1 VRSGNRR
8 EGSTRREIEGLGG
21 EGADTS
27 FGVCEAL
34 QAGRRSPAC
43 SLAEPRVPVCQRKAP
58 GLVWI
63 AEGGWGC
70 GQVDED
76 TRTRLESRGCGGG
89 CGQVDENPSARLQ
102 SGGCVGRSTKDPRAR
117 LRSGGWQW
125 GVWYRPK
132 PSCSLGELRV
142 QWPVRRR
149 PYARLES
156 RGRVRVDETPHARLE
171 SVGCGSWCGWAMKA
185 FVLVCRAEGVV
196 VMVIGWYV
204 QCVCTCCSRA
214 STT

>member
-1 VRSGNRR
+1 MWITGEDPSRSFR
-8 EGSTRREIEGLGG
+8 EQKGCVSTCIV
-21 EGADTS
+21 D
-27 FGVCEAL
+27 
-34 QAGRRSPAC
+34 
-43 SLAEPRVPVCQRKAP
+43 
-58 GLVWI
+58 I
-63 AEGGWGC
+63 
-70 GQVDED
+70 DED
-76 TRTRLESRGCGGG
+76 ART
-89 CGQVDENPSARLQ
+89 PSARLQ
-102 SGGCVGRSTKDPRAR
+102 SGGCVGRSTKDPRAH

-132 PSCSLGELRV
+132 PSRSLGELRV

-156 RGRVRVDETPHARLE
+156 RGHVRVDETPHACLE
-171 SVGCGSWCGWAMKA
+171 SVGCGGWCGWAMKA